1 MAPNAF
7 DQGVVDQD
15 VFDLIVVGGGVFGL
29 STALEA
35 GRRGRRTLC
44 VDRGGVPN
52 PVAAS
57 YGPSRKIRS
66 TYLDPHYTRLAV
78 EAMAEW
84 RRLETE
90 TGTELYVAA
99 GNLNVSD
106 GAADTH
112 LDTLEANARRGGAK
126 VRRLDADALRR
137 EFPQFR
143 RGRRALLEEEAGFLR
158 ATDCVLALRALAE
171 EHGVRFATGHDADV
185 SHGGGFV
192 EVTTDAVTHRARQVV
207 VAAGGW
213 SKRLFPELGR
223 ALWQCQQ
230 GIMYLEGVPAEF
242 CLPAFVPYSGA
253 DTGFYGFPA
262 EPGRVGFKL
271 ARHLVTDPIDNPD
284 FDRSTTPS
292 GFAEAAGEFL
302 RDWFGLE
309 PRDYRASY
317 ESCMYNLSTSN
328 DFLLDFHPDKPGVF
342 LATAGSGHGF
352 KFGSILGQIVLDR
365 LDGIRSD
372 RWSPQF
378 SYEAFLS
385 AGSRP
390 RLL

>member
-1 MAPNAF
+1 MNG
-7 DQGVVDQD
+7 DG
-15 VFDLIVVGGGVFGL
+15 FDLIVVGGGVFGL

-35 GRRGRRTLC
+35 GRRRRA
-44 VDRGGVPN
+44 VMVIDRRAVPN
-52 PVAAS
+52 PIAAS

-66 TYLDPHYTRLAV
+66 TYLDPHYTRLAL

-84 RRLETE
+84 RRLEAE
-90 TGTELYVAA
+90 TGKDLYVAA

-106 GAADTH
+106 GAADAY
-112 LDTLEANARRGGAK
+112 LETLEANARRGGAK
-126 VRRLDADALRR
+126 VRWLDADALHR

-158 ATDCVLALRALAE
+158 ATDCMITLRELAE
-171 EHGVRFATGHDADV
+171 KHGVQFATGHDAGV
-185 SHGGGFV
+185 TLSGRSV
-192 EVTTDAVTHRARQVV
+192 EVRADAASYGASQVV
-207 VAAGGW
+207 VATGGW
-213 SKRLFPELGR
+213 SRRLFPELGR

-230 GIMYLEGVPAEF
+230 GVMYLEGVPAEF
-242 CLPAFVPYSGA
+242 CHPAFVPYSGP

-271 ARHLVTDPIDNPD
+271 ARHLVTDPIDDPD
-284 FDRSTTPS
+284 FDRRTTPA
-292 GFAEAAGEFL
+292 GFVEAAGEFL
-302 RDWFGLE
+302 RRWFGLD
-309 PRDYRASY
+309 PKDYRVSY
-317 ESCMYNLSTSN
+317 DSCMYNLSASN
-328 DFLLDFHPDKPGVF
+328 DFLLDFHPERPGVF

-352 KFGSILGQIVLDR
+352 KFGSILGDIVLDR
-365 LDGIRSD
+365 LNGVASD

-378 SYEAFLS
+378 SYASFLA

>member
-1 MAPNAF
+1 MA
-7 DQGVVDQD
+7 GGT
-15 VFDLIVVGGGVFGL
+15 FDLIVVGGGVFGL

-35 GRRGRRTLC
+35 GRRKRRTLC
-44 VDRGGVPN
+44 LDRGAMPN
-52 PVAAS
+52 PIAAS

-66 TYLDPHYTRLAV
+66 TYLDPHYSRLAV

-90 TGTELYVAA
+90 TGKELYVAA
-99 GNLNVSD
+99 GNLVVSD
-106 GAADTH
+106 GLTDAH

-126 VRRLDADALRR
+126 VRRLDADSLRR

-158 ATDCVLALRALAE
+158 ATDCVTALKDLAE
-171 EHGVRFATGHDADV
+171 KHGVQLATGQDATVARDGV
-185 SHGGGFV
+185 GA
-192 EVTTDAVTHRARQVV
+192 AVRTATATYRASQVV

-213 SKRLFPELGR
+213 SNRLMPELGR

-242 CLPAFVPYSGA
+242 CRPAFVPYSA
-253 DTGFYGFPA
+253 PSTGFYGFPA
-262 EPGRVGFKL
+262 EPGRVGLKV
-271 ARHLVTDPIDNPD
+271 ARHLVTDPIDDPD
-284 FDRSTTPS
+284 FDRRTTPP
-292 GFAEAAGEFL
+292 GFVEGAGEFV
-302 RDWFGLE
+302 RSWFGLD
-309 PRDYRASY
+309 PAHYRVTY
-317 ESCMYNLSTSN
+317 DSCMYNLSTST
-328 DFLLDFHPDKPGVF
+328 DFLLDFHPDLPGVF

-352 KFGSILGQIVLDR
+352 KFGSVLGRIVLDR
-365 LDGIRSD
+365 LDGVPSE
-372 RWSPQF
+372 RWAPQF
-378 SYEAFLS
+378 SYESFLT